1 VLIKDQQ
8 APLVGNVSMDMIT
21 IDVTDIPGVDIGT
34 PVCLWGKDLSVNKI
48 AKLAGTISYEIFTR
62 MGQRLP
68 FVYV

>member
-1 VLIKDQQ
+1 
-8 APLVGNVSMDMIT
+8 MDMVT